1 MKQLESL
8 QYAYNVLEPFI
19 DEQTMKIHHDKH
31 HQTYFDKFLAAI
43 ENHKDLKNK
52 DVKEILAHLDKI
64 PTEIKTAVTNH
75 GGGYYNHNFFWSI
88 LRKNTKFEGEIAKEI
103 IKKWGSFEKFKEE
116 FTNNALGVF
125 GSGWT
130 WLVLDKNELKVVKTS
145 NQDSVISLGM
155 VPLITIDVWEHAYY
169 LKYQNKRADY
179 VEAFFNVINWKKANE
194 YYLEAKKNDKN
205 K

>member
-8 QYAYNVLEPFI
+8 PYAYNALEPFI
-19 DEQTMKIHHDKH
+19 DEQTMRIHHDKH

-43 ENHKDLKNK
+43 ENHKELKNK

-64 PTEIKTAVTNH
+64 PTEIRTAVTNH

-88 LRKNTKFEGEIAKEI
+88 LKKNVKFEGEIAKEI

-125 GSGWT
+125 GSGWA
-130 WLVLDKNELKVVKTS
+130 WLVLDKNELKIVKTS

-155 VPLITIDVWEHAYY
+155 IPLITIDVWEHAYY